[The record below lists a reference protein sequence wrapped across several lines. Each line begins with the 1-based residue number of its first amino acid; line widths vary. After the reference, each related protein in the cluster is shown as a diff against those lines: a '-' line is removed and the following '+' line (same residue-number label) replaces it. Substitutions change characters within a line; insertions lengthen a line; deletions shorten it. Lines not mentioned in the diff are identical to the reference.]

1 MSSMYDPIVIDVPE
15 ENKKVISFLDTEK
28 YRIKHTD
35 EIPLP
40 DTVLSFNGQIVSTR
54 KNIFGITGKAKVGK
68 SFLMTLINGAV
79 LKKGETGVLASYL
92 PKGKDKIL
100 YIDTEQSDFHVSLV
114 LKRIKE
120 IAEENR
126 MDNLLMY
133 AFDSVP
139 TQNRFDYTEFLIQN
153 TKDIGLVIIDGIAD
167 LVKTV
172 NDEIIACDMADTL
185 RRWATVQDVAIG
197 YVLHQNP
204 SDNAKMR
211 GHLGTVLMNKS
222 ETVVQIS
229 SSKENESVKLVET
242 TQTRNKKPDNWSFE
256 IINGTPVIMDQCYSE
271 PKAGRKPVV
280 KLTDIN
286 RYELLNIVFAGVPKA
301 QGISPTVLMEN
312 ITDAYS
318 DKYGPIGE
326 TKIKQFQNYCKEKKW
341 LVQPDGPRTNYFLY
355 DFSDI
360 RGSGSRI
367 EY

>member
-1 MSSMYDPIVIDVPE
+1 MIE
-15 ENKKVISFLDTEK
+15 EIQINGEVKKKISALDIEK
-28 YRIKHTD
+28 YRIRHTD

-40 DTVLSFNGQIVSTR
+40 DTVLSFGGQVVSTR

-92 PKGKDKIL
+92 PKGKDRIL
-100 YIDTEQSDFHVSLV
+100 YIDTEQSDYHVSLV
-114 LKRIKE
+114 VKRIKD
-120 IAEENR
+120 IADENK

-139 TQNRFDYTEFLIQN
+139 TQSRYDYTEFLIEN
-153 TKDIGLVIIDGIAD
+153 TPNIGLVIIDGIAD

-185 RRWATVQDVAIG
+185 RRWATVNDIAIG

-222 ETVVQIS
+222 ETVIQIS
-229 SSKENESVKLVET
+229 SSKEDESVKLVET

-256 IINGTPVIMDQCYSE
+256 ILEGTPVIMEECYTE
-271 PKAGRKPVV
+271 LKIGRKPQPTL
-280 KLTDIN
+280 KN
-286 RYELLNIVFAGVPKA
+286 YEKYNILLEVFAAVPSAKTN
-301 QGISPTVLMEN
+301 GIGYTVLTEMVQEN
-312 ITDAYS
+312 HIEKHGPMGTSKAKEIM
-318 DKYGPIGE
+318 KY
-326 TKIKQFQNYCKEKKW
+326 FKEMKW
-341 LVQPDGPRTNYFLY
+341 ISNDVPRGNYFLL
-355 DFSDI
+355 DFK
-360 RGSGSRI
+360 
-367 EY
+367 E

>member
-1 MSSMYDPIVIDVPE
+1 MIEPIKLNSVAE
-15 ENKKVISFLDTEK
+15 EKKTVSFLDTEK

-40 DTVLSFNGQIVSTR
+40 DTVLSFGGQVVSTR

-92 PKGKDKIL
+92 PKGKDRIL
-100 YIDTEQSDFHVSLV
+100 YIDTEQSDYHVSLV
-114 LKRIKE
+114 VKRIKNL
-120 IAEENR
+120 AEENR

-139 TQNRFDYTEFLIQN
+139 TQTRFDYTEFLIQN

-185 RRWATVQDVAIG
+185 RRWATINDIAIG

-222 ETVVQIS
+222 ETVIQIS
-229 SSKENESVKLVET
+229 SSKEDESVKLVET
-242 TQTRNKKPDNWSFE
+242 TQTRNKKPENWSFE
-256 IINGTPVIMDQCYSE
+256 IIEGLPVIMDQCYE
-271 PKAGRKPVV
+271 EQRPGRKTQPALKNYEKYNLLLEIYASIPVSKTNGIGYSV
-280 KLTDIN
+280 LTE
-286 RYELLNIVFAGVPKA
+286 RVQELHV
-301 QGISPTVLMEN
+301 
-312 ITDAYS
+312 
-318 DKYGPIGE
+318 DKHGPIG
-326 TKIKQFQNYCKEKKW
+326 TNKVKDLMKYFKEMKW
-341 LVQPDGPRTNYFLY
+341 ICNDGPRTNYFLY
-355 DFSDI
+355 DF
-360 RGSGSRI
+360 I
-367 EY
+367 E

>member
-1 MSSMYDPIVIDVPE
+1 MIE
-15 ENKKVISFLDTEK
+15 EIQINSEVKKKVSALDIEK
-28 YRIKHTD
+28 YRIRHTD

-40 DTVLSFNGQIVSTR
+40 DIVLSFGGQVVSTR

-79 LKKGETGVLASYL
+79 LKKGETGILASYL
-92 PKGKDKIL
+92 PKGKDRIL
-100 YIDTEQSDFHVSLV
+100 YIDTEQSDYHVSLV
-114 LKRIKE
+114 VRRIKD

-139 TQNRFDYTEFLIQN
+139 TSQRYDYTEFLIEN
-153 TKDIGLVIIDGIAD
+153 TPNIGLVIIDGIAD

-185 RRWATVQDVAIG
+185 RRWATVNDIAIG

-222 ETVVQIS
+222 ETVIQIS
-229 SSKENESVKLVET
+229 SSKEDESVKLVET

-256 IINGTPVIMDQCYSE
+256 ILDGTPVIMDECYTE
-271 PKAGRKPVV
+271 PKIGRKPNLVL
-280 KLTDIN
+280 KN
-286 RYELLNIVFAGVPKA
+286 YEKYNILLEVFASVPSAKTN
-301 QGISPTVLMEN
+301 GIGYTVLTEMVQEN
-312 ITDAYS
+312 HIEKHGAMGTSKAKEIM
-318 DKYGPIGE
+318 KY
-326 TKIKQFQNYCKEKKW
+326 FKEMKW
-341 LVQPDGPRTNYFLY
+341 ISNDIPRGNYFLL
-355 DFSDI
+355 DFK
-360 RGSGSRI
+360 
-367 EY
+367 E

>member
-1 MSSMYDPIVIDVPE
+1 MFEEIPINGEV
-15 ENKKVISFLDTEK
+15 KKKISALDIEK

-40 DTVLSFNGQIVSTR
+40 DTVLSFGGQVVSTR

-92 PKGKDKIL
+92 PKGKDRIL
-100 YIDTEQSDFHVSLV
+100 YIDTEQSDYHVSLV
-114 LKRIKE
+114 VKRIKD

-139 TQNRFDYTEFLIQN
+139 TSQRYEYTEFLIEN
-153 TKDIGLVIIDGIAD
+153 TPNIGLVIIDGIAD

-185 RRWATVQDVAIG
+185 RRWATVNDIAIG

-222 ETVVQIS
+222 ETVIQIS
-229 SSKENESVKLVET
+229 SSKEDESVKLVET

-256 IINGTPVIMDQCYSE
+256 ILEGTPVIMDQCYTE
-271 PKAGRKPVV
+271 PKIGRKPNLVL
-280 KLTDIN
+280 KN
-286 RYELLNIVFAGVPKA
+286 YEKYNILLEVFAAVPSAKTN
-301 QGISPTVLMEN
+301 GIGYTVLTEMVQEN
-312 ITDAYS
+312 HIEKHGPMGTSKAKEIM
-318 DKYGPIGE
+318 KY
-326 TKIKQFQNYCKEKKW
+326 FKEMKW
-341 LVQPDGPRTNYFLY
+341 ISNDVPRGNYFLL
-355 DFSDI
+355 DFK
-360 RGSGSRI
+360 
-367 EY
+367 E

>member
-1 MSSMYDPIVIDVPE
+1 MIEEIQINSDVK
-15 ENKKVISFLDTEK
+15 KKVSLLDIEK
-28 YRIKHTD
+28 YRIRHTD

-40 DTVLSFNGQIVSTR
+40 DTVLSFGGQVVSTR

-92 PKGKDKIL
+92 PKGKDRIL
-100 YIDTEQSDFHVSLV
+100 YIDTEQSDYHVSLV
-114 LKRIKE
+114 VKRIKD

-139 TQNRFDYTEFLIQN
+139 TSQRYEYTEFLIEN
-153 TKDIGLVIIDGIAD
+153 TPNIGLVIIDGIAD

-185 RRWATVQDVAIG
+185 RRWATVNDIAIG

-222 ETVVQIS
+222 ETVIQIS
-229 SSKENESVKLVET
+229 SSKEDESVKLVET

-256 IINGTPVIMDQCYSE
+256 ILDGTPVIMDECYTE
-271 PKAGRKPVV
+271 PKIGRKPQPAL
-280 KLTDIN
+280 KN
-286 RYELLNIVFAGVPKA
+286 YEKYNILLEVFASVPSAKTN
-301 QGISPTVLMEN
+301 GIGYTVLTEMVQEN
-312 ITDAYS
+312 HIE
-318 DKYGPIGE
+318 KHGPMG
-326 TKIKQFQNYCKEKKW
+326 TSKAKEIMKFFKEMKW
-341 LVQPDGPRTNYFLY
+341 ISNDVPRGNYFLL
-355 DFSDI
+355 DFK
-360 RGSGSRI
+360 
-367 EY
+367 E

>member
-1 MSSMYDPIVIDVPE
+1 MFEKIQIDKKE
-15 ENKKVISFLDTEK
+15 EKSISFLDTEK

-40 DTVLSFNGQIVSTR
+40 DTVLSFGGQVVSTR

-100 YIDTEQSDFHVSLV
+100 YIDTEQSDYHVSLV
-114 LKRIKE
+114 VKRIKNLADE
-120 IAEENR
+120 KK

-139 TQNRFDYTEFLIQN
+139 TQSRFDYTEFLIHN
-153 TKDIGLVIIDGIAD
+153 TKDLGLVIIDGIAD

-204 SDNAKMR
+204 SDNSKMR

-256 IINGTPVIMDQCYSE
+256 IIDGVPVIMDECYTE
-271 PKAGRKPVV
+271 PKAGRKPAII
-280 KLTDIN
+280 LTDVD
-286 RYELLNIVFAGVPKA
+286 RYGLLIKVFAGSPPAV
-301 QGISPTVLMEN
+301 GISPTVLKESILFSCWFAKSTLLCFKIRFSSKN
-312 ITDAYS
+312 AYNLANN
-318 DKYGPIGE
+318 K
-326 TKIKQFQNYCKEKKW
+326 
-341 LVQPDGPRTNYFLY
+341 
-355 DFSDI
+355 FS
-360 RGSGSRI
+360 
-367 EY
+367 

>member
-1 MSSMYDPIVIDVPE
+1 MIEEIQINSDVK
-15 ENKKVISFLDTEK
+15 KKVSALDIEK
-28 YRIKHTD
+28 YRIRHTD

-40 DTVLSFNGQIVSTR
+40 DTVLSFGGQVVSTR

-92 PKGKDKIL
+92 PKGKDRIL
-100 YIDTEQSDFHVSLV
+100 YIDTEQSDYHVSLV
-114 LKRIKE
+114 VKRIKD

-139 TQNRFDYTEFLIQN
+139 TQSRYDYTEFLIEN
-153 TKDIGLVIIDGIAD
+153 TPNIGLVIIDGIAD

-172 NDEIIACDMADTL
+172 NDEIIACDMVDTL
-185 RRWATVQDVAIG
+185 RRWATVNDIAIG

-222 ETVVQIS
+222 ETVIQIS
-229 SSKENESVKLVET
+229 SSKEDESVKLVET

-256 IINGTPVIMDQCYSE
+256 ILDGTPVIMDECY
-271 PKAGRKPVV
+271 
-280 KLTDIN
+280 T
-286 RYELLNIVFAGVPKA
+286 
-301 QGISPTVLMEN
+301 
-312 ITDAYS
+312 
-318 DKYGPIGE
+318 
-326 TKIKQFQNYCKEKKW
+326 
-341 LVQPDGPRTNYFLY
+341 
-355 DFSDI
+355 
-360 RGSGSRI
+360 
-367 EY
+367 

>member
-1 MSSMYDPIVIDVPE
+1 MSSMYDPIVIEKTE
-15 ENKKVISFLDTEK
+15 EKKKVISILDIEK
-28 YRIKHTD
+28 HRILPTD
-35 EIPLP
+35 DIPKP
-40 DTVLSFNGQIVSTR
+40 DVVLSVNGKIISTR

-68 SFLMTLINGAV
+68 SFLMALINASV
-79 LKKGETGVLASYL
+79 LKKGEFGVLSSYL
-92 PKGKDKIL
+92 PKGKDGII
-100 YIDTEQSDFHVSLV
+100 YIDTEQSNYHVSLA
-114 LKRIKE
+114 LKRIKTM
-120 IAEENR
+120 IDDAK
-126 MDNLLMY
+126 MDNLKMY

-139 TQNRFDYTEFLIQN
+139 TLERYDYTEFLINN
-153 TKDIGLVIIDGIAD
+153 TAGVGLVIIDGIAD

-185 RRWATVQDVAIG
+185 RRWATINDIAIG

-222 ETVVQIS
+222 ETVIQIS
-229 SSKENESVKLVET
+229 SSKENESIKLVET
-242 TQTRNKKPDNWSFE
+242 TQTRNAKPDNWSFE
-256 IINGTPVIMDQCYSE
+256 IIDGVPVIMDQCYSE

-301 QGISPTVLMEN
+301 QGISPTVLIEN
-312 ITDAYS
+312 ITDAYN

>member
-1 MSSMYDPIVIDVPE
+1 MIEEIQINSDVK
-15 ENKKVISFLDTEK
+15 KKVSLLDIEK
-28 YRIKHTD
+28 YRIRHTD

-40 DTVLSFNGQIVSTR
+40 DTVLSFGGQVVSTR

-92 PKGKDKIL
+92 PKGKDRIL
-100 YIDTEQSDFHVSLV
+100 YIDTEQSDYHVSLV
-114 LKRIKE
+114 VKRIKD

-139 TQNRFDYTEFLIQN
+139 TQSRYDYTEFLIEN
-153 TKDIGLVIIDGIAD
+153 TPNIGLVIIDGIAD

-172 NDEIIACDMADTL
+172 NDEIIACDMVDTL
-185 RRWATVQDVAIG
+185 RRWATVNDIAIG

-222 ETVVQIS
+222 ETVIQIS
-229 SSKENESVKLVET
+229 SSKEDESVKLVET

-256 IINGTPVIMDQCYSE
+256 ILDGTPVIMDECYTE
-271 PKAGRKPVV
+271 PKIGRKPQPTL
-280 KLTDIN
+280 KN
-286 RYELLNIVFAGVPKA
+286 YEKYNILLEVFASVPSAKTN
-301 QGISPTVLMEN
+301 GIGYTVLTEMVQEN
-312 ITDAYS
+312 HIEKHGPMGTSKAKEIM
-318 DKYGPIGE
+318 KY
-326 TKIKQFQNYCKEKKW
+326 FKEMKW
-341 LVQPDGPRTNYFLY
+341 ISNDVPRGNYFLL
-355 DFSDI
+355 DFK
-360 RGSGSRI
+360 
-367 EY
+367 E

>member
-1 MSSMYDPIVIDVPE
+1 MIE
-15 ENKKVISFLDTEK
+15 EIQINSEVKKKVSLSDIEK
-28 YRIKHTD
+28 YRIRHTD

-40 DTVLSFNGQIVSTR
+40 DTVLSFGGQVVSTR

-92 PKGKDKIL
+92 PKGKDRIL
-100 YIDTEQSDFHVSLV
+100 YIDTEQSDYHVSLV
-114 LKRIKE
+114 VKRIKD

-139 TQNRFDYTEFLIQN
+139 TQSRYDYTEFLIEN
-153 TKDIGLVIIDGIAD
+153 TPNIGLVIIDGIAD

-172 NDEIIACDMADTL
+172 NDEIIACDMVDTL
-185 RRWATVQDVAIG
+185 RRWATVNDIAIG

-222 ETVVQIS
+222 ETVIQIS
-229 SSKENESVKLVET
+229 SSKEDESVKLVET

-256 IINGTPVIMDQCYSE
+256 ILDGTPVIMEECYTE
-271 PKAGRKPVV
+271 PKIGRKPQPTL
-280 KLTDIN
+280 KN
-286 RYELLNIVFAGVPKA
+286 YEKYNILLEVFASVPSAKTN
-301 QGISPTVLMEN
+301 GIGYTVLTEMVQEN
-312 ITDAYS
+312 HIEKHGPMGTSKAKEIM
-318 DKYGPIGE
+318 KY
-326 TKIKQFQNYCKEKKW
+326 FKEMKW
-341 LVQPDGPRTNYFLY
+341 ISNDVPRGNYFLL
-355 DFSDI
+355 DFK
-360 RGSGSRI
+360 
-367 EY
+367 E

>member
-1 MSSMYDPIVIDVPE
+1 MYEKIEIGKKE
-15 ENKKVISFLDTEK
+15 EKSVSFMDTEK

-40 DTVLSFNGQIVSTR
+40 DTVLSFGGQVVSTR

-92 PKGKDKIL
+92 PKGKDRIL
-100 YIDTEQSDFHVSLV
+100 YIDTEQSDYHVSLV
-114 LKRIKE
+114 VKRIKNL
-120 IAEENR
+120 AEENR

-139 TQNRFDYTEFLIQN
+139 TQTRFDYTEFLIQN

-185 RRWATVQDVAIG
+185 RRWATINDIAIG

-222 ETVVQIS
+222 ETVIQIS

-256 IINGTPVIMDQCYSE
+256 IINGAPVVMDECYTE
-271 PKAGRKPVV
+271 PKPGRKATVF
-280 KLTDIN
+280 LTDID
-286 RYELLNIVFAGVPKA
+286 RYSLLNKVFSGSGPAE
-301 QGISPTVLMEN
+301 GISPTVLKEN
-312 ITDAYS
+312 IS
-318 DKYGPIGE
+318 DEYIALYGPTGD
-326 TKIKQFQNYCKEKKW
+326 TKIKEFMAYCREKKW
-341 LVQPDGPRTNYFLY
+341 LVQPDGNRTNYFLY
-355 DFSDI
+355 EFSKD
-360 RGSGSRI
+360 
-367 EY
+367 

>member
-1 MSSMYDPIVIDVPE
+1 MIEPIKLSSGIE
-15 ENKKVISFLDTEK
+15 EKKTISFLDTEK
-28 YRIKHTD
+28 YRIRHTD

-40 DTVLSFNGQIVSTR
+40 DVVLSFGGQVVSTR

-100 YIDTEQSDFHVSLV
+100 YIDTEQSDYHVSLV
-114 LKRIKE
+114 VKRIKN
-120 IAEENR
+120 IAEEHR

-139 TQNRFDYTEFLIQN
+139 TQSRYDYTEFLIQN

-185 RRWATVQDVAIG
+185 RRWATVQDIAIG

-204 SDNAKMR
+204 SDNSKMR

-222 ETVVQIS
+222 ETVIQIS
-229 SSKENESVKLVET
+229 SSKEDESVKLVET
-242 TQTRNKKPDNWSFE
+242 TQTRNKKPENWSFE
-256 IINGTPVIMDQCYSE
+256 ILDGVPVIMDQCYTE
-271 PKAGRKPVV
+271 PKAGRKPAIV
-280 KLTDIN
+280 LTDID
-286 RYELLNIVFAGVPKA
+286 RYSLLNKVFAGTDIAV
-301 QGISPTVLMEN
+301 GISPTVLKEN
-312 ITDAYS
+312 ITDEYVAT
-318 DKYGPIGE
+318 YGQTGD
-326 TKIKQFQNYCKEKKW
+326 TKIKEFMAYCREKKW
-341 LVQPDGPRTNYFLY
+341 LVQPDGNRTNYFLY
-355 DFSDI
+355 EFSKD
-360 RGSGSRI
+360 
-367 EY
+367 